1 MVTGGGTGGHTSPAV
16 AVIEELRRRDPGL
29 DLRWVGRRGGIEERI
44 CARLDIP
51 FRGVSVAGWPRRG
64 RIRQLAVG
72 GILAVGLVQ
81 SWLLLRRFQP
91 QVVFGVGGYVSL
103 PLGYAAAR
111 MGIPVVLHE
120 QNRLLGM
127 ANRVLAP
134 RAAQILLSYPD
145 TVGPYPKDRAAVV
158 GNPVRPAFTT
168 PPSTADARAAMGL
181 DADMPVVLV
190 VGGSQGARTLNT
202 AVAETLSQVSEGEL
216 QLVWMTGPNDAAA
229 ARIRA
234 EQAPIRVQV
243 HPFIDDMVTACA
255 AADLIVARSGASTT
269 AEIAVLGKPSLLVP
283 YPHAAENHQEE
294 NARVLEKA
302 GAAEVLLDGDC
313 TGERLLARVRAILS
327 DPDRRAQ
334 MGKAALAFG
343 RPEAAD
349 RIAETILSL
358 VFEAPRNAAA
368 LEADD
373 ADKADET
380 KGS

>member
-1 MVTGGGTGGHTSPAV
+1 MRIMVTGGGTGGHASPAV

-44 CARLDIP
+44 CARLELP
-51 FRGVSVAGWPRRG
+51 FRSVSVAGWPRRG
-64 RIRQLAVG
+64 RLRQLRVG
-72 GILAVGLVQ
+72 VILAFGLLQ

-103 PLGYAAAR
+103 PLGYAAQR

-145 TVGPYPKDRAAVV
+145 TVGSYPKDRARVV
-158 GNPVRPAFTT
+158 GNPVRPAFTA
-168 PPSTADARAAMGL
+168 PPATADARATMGL
-181 DADMPVVLV
+181 DADAPVVLA

-202 AVAETLSQVSEGEL
+202 ALSEALSQVGEGEF
-216 QLVWMTGPNDAAA
+216 QLIWMTGPDDAAA
-229 ARIRA
+229 ARVRA
-234 EQAPIRVQV
+234 DQAPIRVQV
-243 HPFIDDMVTACA
+243 HPFIDDMATACA

-269 AEIAVLGKPSLLVP
+269 AEIAALGKPSVLVP

-294 NARVLEKA
+294 NARVLEQA
-302 GAAEVLLDGDC
+302 GAAEVLLDADC
-313 TGERLLARVRAILS
+313 TGERLLARVRALLS
-327 DPDRRAQ
+327 DPDRLAR
-334 MGKAALAFG
+334 MGKAASGFG

-349 RIAETILSL
+349 RIAESILAL
-358 VFEAPRNAAA
+358 VFEGPRNAATA
-368 LEADD
+368 EP
-373 ADKADET
+373 DEVQPD
-380 KGS
+380 